1 MTRYLNKKMAKIN
14 LQGGFDELAFLEFFC
29 EEPKTSQPSDGYW
42 CYEVTD
48 SLGVTLK
55 FGINIIQESVQIEL
69 KIANATIGIM
79 CFELV
84 KFIEITDYISG
95 KLEFL
100 VAPQNEELKTLV
112 QVELRPIIKV
122 DCSTLSLSPI
132 PAYSVES

>member
-1 MTRYLNKKMAKIN
+1 MAKIN

-29 EEPKTSQPSDGYW
+29 DEPKNSQPSDGYW

-48 SLGVTLK
+48 PLGVTLK

-69 KIANATIGIM
+69 KIADATVGIM

-84 KFIEITDYISG
+84 QFIDITDYING

-100 VAPQNEELKTLV
+100 VAPTNEEFKTLV
-112 QVELRPIIKV
+112 QVELRPRIQV
-122 DCSTLSLSPI
+122 DCSTLSLCPI
-132 PAYSVES
+132 AV

>member
-1 MTRYLNKKMAKIN
+1 LSLKASARAGHWAYLTFLRTAI
-14 LQGGFDELAFLEFFC
+14 AFLEFFC

-55 FGINIIQESVQIEL
+55 FGMNIIQKSVQIEL
-69 KIANATIGIM
+69 KIADTTLGIM

-84 KFIEITDYISG
+84 KFIEITDCING

-100 VAPQNEELKTLV
+100 VAPQNEEFKTLV
-112 QVELRPIIKV
+112 QVELRPRIKV
-122 DCSTLSLSPI
+122 DCSTLGLCSI
-132 PAYSVES
+132 AV